1 MIKLWLL
8 GKIGKRQV
16 PDFVNEYNKLL
27 QHDFVTFTHG
37 RKYVFTK
44 AEIMNMAC
52 DKCDNCIKL
61 QMQIDAMNVKP
72 TEKPDICVLVR
83 DWVHKNYRFTSKRVM
98 PRRLFFDHLN
108 KFLSRYL
115 IQMNTNRDKLWK
127 HVVNDILKDRS
138 TQFRHFKL
146 IKLVR

>member
-1 MIKLWLL
+1 
-8 GKIGKRQV
+8 
-16 PDFVNEYNKLL
+16 
-27 QHDFVTFTHG
+27 
-37 RKYVFTK
+37 
-44 AEIMNMAC
+44 
-52 DKCDNCIKL
+52 
-61 QMQIDAMNVKP
+61 MQIDAMNVKP
-72 TEKPDICVLVR
+72 TEKPDIHVLVR

-115 IQMNTNRDKLWK
+115 IQMDTNCDKLWK
-127 HVVNDILKDRS
+127 HVVNNILKDRS